1 MGLFKNARRYR
12 KLLED
17 FGIGDGHVGDVIHTY
32 ECVLSELTG
41 GKLSKP
47 TYSKQVVLDAV
58 MANFCDS
65 CDLMKSFAP
74 KVTVDCDGK
83 KKIQCGVCGKGLRRN
98 DRHCPYCGSKVG
110 AVNET

>member
-17 FGIGDGHVGDVIHTY
+17 FGIEDGHVSDVIKTY

-41 GKLSKP
+41 GRLSKP
-47 TYSKQVVLDAV
+47 TYTKQEVLDAV
-58 MANFCDS
+58 MARFCDS
-65 CDLMKSFAP
+65 CDLMKSYP
-74 KVTVDCDGK
+74 PVVVIDDDGK
-83 KKIQCGVCGKGLRRN
+83 KKLHCNVCGKGLRRN
-98 DRHCPYCGSKVG
+98 DKHCPYCGSKVG